1 MVKYTEKQI
10 KEAVDIA
17 IGDDGFRGK
26 EVIEILKVMNK
37 EKEINMITKS
47 KNNKKK
53 TLNMTSCIG
62 YRGEK

>member
-53 TLNMTSCIG
+53 TQNMISCIG

>member
-37 EKEINMITKS
+37 EKYQLY
-47 KNNKKK
+47 KKEA
-53 TLNMTSCIG
+53 I
-62 YRGEK
+62 